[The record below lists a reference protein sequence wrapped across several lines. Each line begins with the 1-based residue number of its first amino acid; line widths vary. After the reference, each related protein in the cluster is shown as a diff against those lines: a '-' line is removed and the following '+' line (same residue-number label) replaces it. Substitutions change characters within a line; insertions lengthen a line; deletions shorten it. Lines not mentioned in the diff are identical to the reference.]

1 MTRTYDWLRTDHV
14 RNTWQTSDVDTPV
27 RLLRLLVLLSARG
40 SWRGDELTER
50 LEVTDRT
57 LRRDITRLR
66 ALGYPIDAVTGPY
79 GGYSL
84 GAGGRLPPLL
94 LDDEEAVAVAVAL
107 HAVARRSATPMAQG
121 ALSALTKLN
130 QVLPASLRERVAAFG
145 AVAVDVRGA
154 RGSAT
159 EGQSDLG
166 VLTTLALA
174 CRRSERVRFDY
185 RTADGIDSSRHVEPF
200 RLVSHGERWY
210 LVALDVDRDD
220 WRTFRVD
227 RIESVRVTGARFVHV
242 DPPDAAALVAEG
254 IAVRGWD
261 LRAVVRF
268 RLPAAR
274 VADLVAPTVGT
285 VRPDD
290 GDPETTFVEI
300 GGDPEWIARY
310 LAGLDVPY
318 EVLDPPEV
326 RAELRRLG
334 RRIVAANR

>member
-1 MTRTYDWLRTDHV
+1 MRRTYDGFRTDQV
-14 RNTWQTSDVDTPV
+14 RNAWQTSDVDTPV
-27 RLLRLLVLLSARG
+27 RLLRLLVLLSSRG
-40 SWRGDELTER
+40 SWRGDELTDR

-66 ALGYPIDAVTGPY
+66 DLGYPIEAVTGPY

-94 LDDEEAVAVAVAL
+94 LEDDEAVAVAVAL
-107 HAVARRSATPMAQG
+107 HTVARRSATPMADG

-145 AVAVDVRGA
+145 AVAVDVRSA
-154 RGSAT
+154 RGNPNDGPA
-159 EGQSDLG
+159 DLG

-185 RTADGIDSSRHVEPF
+185 RTASDVHSSRHVEPF
-200 RLVSHGERWY
+200 RLVTHGDRWY
-210 LVALDVDRDD
+210 LVALDVDRAD

-227 RIESVRVTGARFVHV
+227 RIESLRVTGARFVHL

-261 LRAVVRF
+261 LRALVRF
-268 RLPAAR
+268 GAPAAR
-274 VADLVAPTVGT
+274 VAEAVLPTVGT

-290 GDPETTFVEI
+290 EHPGSTLVEI
-300 GGDPEWIARY
+300 GGDAEWIAHF
-310 LAGLDVPY
+310 LAGLELPY

-334 RRIVAANR
+334 RRLVAANR

>member
-1 MTRTYDWLRTDHV
+1 M
-14 RNTWQTSDVDTPV
+14 DTPV

-50 LEVTDRT
+50 LEITDRT

-66 ALGYPIDAVTGPY
+66 ELGYPIDAMTGPY

-107 HAVARRSATPMAQG
+107 HAVARRSATPMAEG

-145 AVAVDVRGA
+145 AVTVGVSSA
-154 RGSAT
+154 RGDPSD
-159 EGQSDLG
+159 GPSDLG
-166 VLTTLALA
+166 VLTALALA
-174 CRRSERVRFDY
+174 CRRTERIRFDY
-185 RTADGIDSSRHVEPF
+185 RSAGGVDSSRHVEPF

-210 LVALDVDRDD
+210 LVALDVDRAD

-227 RIESVRVTGARFVHV
+227 RISSVRVTGARFVHV
-242 DPPDAAALVAEG
+242 DPPDAAALVADG
-254 IAVRGWD
+254 IAVRGYD
-261 LRAVVRF
+261 QRAVVRF
-268 RLPAAR
+268 HAQPSR
-274 VADLVAPTVGT
+274 VAEVVSPTVGT
-285 VRPDD
+285 IRPDPD
-290 GDPETTFVEI
+290 DPAATLVEM
-300 GGDPEWIARY
+300 GGDADWIARY
-310 LAGLDVPY
+310 LAGLHLPY

-326 RAELRRLG
+326 RGELRRLG
-334 RRIVAANR
+334 RRLMAANPAPPRH